1 MPASRFA
8 RLARRMSPYLPLC
21 VASLAAAAAASLL
34 DGFSFALLIPF
45 LRLLFGG
52 EALGLDAPTA
62 VERLLG
68 TALAGWLPSGDRG
81 AALRNVVL
89 VVVGAVAVKNAAAYL
104 AGRQRAQVQESVAR
118 DLRIQLHAQ
127 VQRLGLSALGRTRA
141 GQLVSRITADVD
153 QAKLLAGQT
162 LTVLANNGT
171 LVLVY
176 VAILLTLSWRLAAV
190 TLVLAPAL
198 ALALRPVVAAV
209 RARMRDALHD
219 RGELTALMSETLE
232 GARVVKAHG
241 AEPYEHARFAATA
254 GRHARGVVRAERL
267 AVLAH
272 PLSETLGTAVIMLVL
287 ALGSLGLLGGTPMRP
302 EVLVTFLAVSLR
314 LLSPVKA
321 LSHFPALAEQ
331 ALAAADRIFEVLDRD
346 ADDVDP
352 PGAATFP
359 GLRGE
364 IVFDRVGVSYEPG
377 RWALRDVSLTVG
389 KGEIV
394 AIVGPS
400 GAGKSTLLDLLP
412 RFVDPQ
418 RGSLLI
424 DGTALTEY
432 DRRTLRRAMGVV
444 SQHTVLFN
452 DTVRNNIAYGEQAGA
467 RHAEVEAAARVA
479 LAHPFVERLPQGY
492 DTVLG
497 ERGMRLSGG
506 ERQRIAIARALLRDP
521 PILILDEATSALDS
535 ESEQLVQQAV
545 RRLMAHRTVLV
556 VAHRLSTIAQADRIV
571 VLDHGRVVEIGR
583 HTDLVRRG
591 GLYARLHAHQLVAG

>member
-1 MPASRFA
+1 
-8 RLARRMSPYLPLC
+8 
-21 VASLAAAAAASLL
+21 
-34 DGFSFALLIPF
+34 
-45 LRLLFGG
+45 
-52 EALGLDAPTA
+52 
-62 VERLLG
+62 
-68 TALAGWLPSGDRG
+68 
-81 AALRNVVL
+81 
-89 VVVGAVAVKNAAAYL
+89 
-104 AGRQRAQVQESVAR
+104 
-118 DLRIQLHAQ
+118 
-127 VQRLGLSALGRTRA
+127 
-141 GQLVSRITADVD
+141 
-153 QAKLLAGQT
+153 
-162 LTVLANNGT
+162 
-171 LVLVY
+171 
-176 VAILLTLSWRLAAV
+176 
-190 TLVLAPAL
+190 
-198 ALALRPVVAAV
+198 
-209 RARMRDALHD
+209 
-219 RGELTALMSETLE
+219 
-232 GARVVKAHG
+232 
-241 AEPYEHARFAATA
+241 
-254 GRHARGVVRAERL
+254 VVRAERL

-287 ALGSLGLLGGTPMRP
+287 VLGSLGLLGGAPMRP

-331 ALAAADRIFEVLDRD
+331 ALAAGDRIFEVLDRD

-352 PGAATFP
+352 PGAPAFP

-364 IVFDRVGVSYEPG
+364 IVFDRVWVSYEPG
-377 RWALRDVSLTVG
+377 RWALRDVSLTVR
-389 KGEIV
+389 KGEVV

-418 RGSLLI
+418 RGSVLI
-424 DGTALTEY
+424 DGAALTEF
-432 DRRTLRRAMGVV
+432 DRRTLRRALGVV

-467 RHAEVEAAARVA
+467 SGADVEAAARA
-479 LAHPFVERLPQGY
+479 AQAHQFIERLPLGY

-506 ERQRIAIARALLRDP
+506 ERQRIAMARALLRDP

-545 RRLMAHRTVLV
+545 RRLMQHRTALV
-556 VAHRLSTIAQADRIV
+556 VAHRVSTIAQADRIV

-583 HTDLVRRG
+583 HADLVRRG

>member
-1 MPASRFA
+1 
-8 RLARRMSPYLPLC
+8 MSPFLPPC
-21 VASLAAAAAASLL
+21 VASLAAAAVASLL

-52 EALGLDAPTA
+52 DALGLDTPTA

-68 TALAGWLPSGDRG
+68 AALAGWLPLGDRE

-104 AGRQRAQVQESVAR
+104 AGWLRAQVQESVAR
-118 DLRIQLHAQ
+118 DLRVQLHAQ
-127 VQRLGLSALGRTRA
+127 VLRLGLNVLGHTRA
-141 GQLVSRITADVD
+141 GQLISRITADVD
-153 QAKLLAGQT
+153 QAKLLVGQT
-162 LTVLANNGT
+162 LTVLASSGT

-198 ALALRPVVAAV
+198 ALALRPVVSAV
-209 RARMRDALHD
+209 RARMRDALHE
-219 RGELTALMSETLE
+219 RGELTALMGETLE

-241 AEPYEHARFAATA
+241 AEAYEHARFAETA
-254 GRHARGVVRAERL
+254 GRHTRGVVRAERL

-287 ALGSLGLLGGTPMRP
+287 VLGSLGLLGGTPMRP
-302 EVLVTFLAVSLR
+302 EVLVTFLAVALR

-331 ALAAADRIFEVLDRD
+331 ALAAGDRIFEVLDRD

-352 PGAATFP
+352 PGASAFP

-364 IVFDRVGVSYEPG
+364 MVFDGVWVSYQPG
-377 RWALRDVSLTVG
+377 RGALRDVSLTVR

-418 RGSLLI
+418 RGSVLI
-424 DGTALTEY
+424 DGTALPVF
-432 DRRTLRRAMGVV
+432 DRRTLRRALGVV

-452 DTVRNNIAYGEQAGA
+452 DTVRNNIAYGEQTGA
-467 RHAEVEAAARVA
+467 SGADVEAAARA
-479 LAHPFVERLPQGY
+479 AQAHQFIDRLPQGY
-492 DTVLG
+492 DTMLG
-497 ERGMRLSGG
+497 ERGMQLSGG

-545 RRLMAHRTVLV
+545 RRLMQHRTVLV
-556 VAHRLSTIAQADRIV
+556 VAHRLSTITQADRIV
-571 VLDHGRVVEIGR
+571 VLDHGRVVEMGR
-583 HTDLVRRG
+583 HAELLRRG
-591 GLYARLHAHQLVAG
+591 GLYARLHTHQLVAG